1 VAYRILIVDDETL
14 IRWALRKE
22 LEREGYEVFEAGTAK
37 DALEIFLRD
46 IPELV
51 ILDVKLPDDSGMNL
65 LRKIKESDAFCDVIV
80 ITAFGNVSNAVEAM
94 KLNAIDYITKPFDI
108 EEVKIVVKKALE
120 SKTLKRHVESVY
132 KKERERFSFN
142 NVIGVSRA
150 MQEAIAT
157 AKKVAESEA
166 RVILIEGESGTGKDL
181 LARAI
186 HFSSPRRFYPFMEVN
201 CASLPE
207 TLLESELFG
216 YEKGAFPDAKST
228 KKGFFELADG
238 GTVLVDEIAEMSLN
252 AQAKFLK
259 VIETQSFKRLGG
271 VKDIYVD
278 VRIIATANKKI
289 EKALEEGKLREDLYY
304 RLNLIRIYIPPL
316 RERKEDILPLVNYF
330 IDTFNK
336 EFKKKVK
343 GIHPSALKMMMEYD
357 WPGNVREL
365 RNVVERAVILESKD
379 EILPEHISLPSSR
392 SAEENVKMR
401 DPSREVEIPDE
412 GISLEEVEKLY
423 ILKALEKAKG
433 NKTMAAKLLGITRD
447 TLRYR
452 LKKYGVEDNGE

>member
-1 VAYRILIVDDETL
+1 VADKILIVDDETL

-22 LEREGYEVFEAGTAK
+22 LEREGYEIFEAGTAK
-37 DALEIFLRD
+37 DAKEIFFEELPD
-46 IPELV
+46 LV

-65 LRKIKESDAFCDVIV
+65 LKKIKESETFCDVII

-120 SKTLKRHVESVY
+120 TRTLKRHVESVY
-132 KKERERFSFN
+132 RRERERFSFN
-142 NVIGVSRA
+142 NVIGVSNA
-150 MQEAIAT
+150 MQEVIAT
-157 AKKVAESEA
+157 AKKVSESQA
-166 RVILIEGESGTGKDL
+166 RTILIEGESGTGKDL

-186 HFSSPRRFYPFMEVN
+186 HFSSPRRFYPFMEIN
-201 CASLPE
+201 CASIPE
-207 TLLESELFG
+207 TLIESELFG
-216 YEKGAFPDAKST
+216 HEKGAFTDAKSM
-228 KKGFFELADG
+228 KKGLFELADG
-238 GTVLVDEIAEMSLN
+238 GTVFLDEITEMSLS

-278 VRIIATANKKI
+278 LRVISATNRRI

-304 RLNLIRIYIPPL
+304 RLSIIRIYIPPL
-316 RERKEDILPLVNYF
+316 RERKEDIPYLINYF
-330 IDTFNK
+330 IENFNRD
-336 EFKKKVK
+336 FKKKVK

-365 RNVVERAVILESKD
+365 KNVVERAVILESED
-379 EILPEHISLPSSR
+379 EILPEHISLPVSHRGEESAKISR
-392 SAEENVKMR
+392 S
-401 DPSREVEIPDE
+401 SVEIEIPED

-423 ILKALEKAKG
+423 IMKALEKAKG
-433 NKTMAAKLLGITRD
+433 NKTLAAKLLGITRD

-452 LKKYGVEDNGE
+452 LKKYGVEDDGE

>member
-1 VAYRILIVDDETL
+1 MADKILIVDDETL

-22 LEREGYEVFEAGTAK
+22 LEREGYEIFEAGTAK
-37 DALEIFLRD
+37 DAKEIFFEELPD
-46 IPELV
+46 LV

-65 LRKIKESDAFCDVIV
+65 LKKIKESETFCDVII

-120 SKTLKRHVESVY
+120 TRTLKRHVESVY
-132 KKERERFSFN
+132 RRERERFSFN
-142 NVIGVSRA
+142 NVIGVSNA
-150 MQEAIAT
+150 MQEVIAT
-157 AKKVAESEA
+157 AKKVSESQA
-166 RVILIEGESGTGKDL
+166 RTILIEGESGTGKDL

-186 HFSSPRRFYPFMEVN
+186 HFSSPRRFYPFMEIN
-201 CASLPE
+201 CASIPE
-207 TLLESELFG
+207 TLIESELFG
-216 YEKGAFPDAKST
+216 HEKGAFTDAKSM
-228 KKGFFELADG
+228 KKGLFELADG
-238 GTVLVDEIAEMSLN
+238 GTVFLDEITEMSLS

-278 VRIIATANKKI
+278 LRVISATNRRI

-304 RLNLIRIYIPPL
+304 RLSIIRIYIPPL
-316 RERKEDILPLVNYF
+316 RERKEDIPYLINYF
-330 IDTFNK
+330 IENFNRD
-336 EFKKKVK
+336 FKKKVK

-365 RNVVERAVILESKD
+365 KNVVERAVILESED
-379 EILPEHISLPSSR
+379 EILPEHISLPVSHRGEESAKISR
-392 SAEENVKMR
+392 S
-401 DPSREVEIPDE
+401 SVEIEIPEE

-423 ILKALEKAKG
+423 IMKALEKAKG
-433 NKTMAAKLLGITRD
+433 NKTLAAKLLGITRD

-452 LKKYGVEDNGE
+452 LKKYGVEDDGE

>member
-1 VAYRILIVDDETL
+1 MADKILIVDDETL

-22 LEREGYEVFEAGTAK
+22 LEREGYEIFEAGTAK
-37 DALEIFLRD
+37 DAKEIFFEELPD
-46 IPELV
+46 LV

-65 LRKIKESDAFCDVIV
+65 LKKIKESETFCDVII

-120 SKTLKRHVESVY
+120 TRTLKRHVESVY
-132 KKERERFSFN
+132 RRERERFSFN
-142 NVIGVSRA
+142 NVIGVSNA
-150 MQEAIAT
+150 MQEVIAT
-157 AKKVAESEA
+157 AKKVSESQA
-166 RVILIEGESGTGKDL
+166 RTILIEGESGTGKDL

-186 HFSSPRRFYPFMEVN
+186 HFSSPRRFYPFMEIN
-201 CASLPE
+201 CASIPE
-207 TLLESELFG
+207 TLIESELFG
-216 YEKGAFPDAKST
+216 HEKGAFTDAKSM
-228 KKGFFELADG
+228 KKGLFELADG
-238 GTVLVDEIAEMSLN
+238 GTVFLDEITEMSLS

-278 VRIIATANKKI
+278 LRVISATNRRI

-304 RLNLIRIYIPPL
+304 RLSIIRIYIPPL
-316 RERKEDILPLVNYF
+316 RERKEDIPYLINYF
-330 IDTFNK
+330 IENFNRD
-336 EFKKKVK
+336 FKKKVK

-365 RNVVERAVILESKD
+365 KNVVERAVILESED
-379 EILPEHISLPSSR
+379 EILPEHISLPVSHRGEESAKISR
-392 SAEENVKMR
+392 S
-401 DPSREVEIPDE
+401 SVEIEIPED

-423 ILKALEKAKG
+423 IMKALEKAKG
-433 NKTMAAKLLGITRD
+433 NKTLAAKLLGITRD

-452 LKKYGVEDNGE
+452 LKKYGVEDDGE

>member
-1 VAYRILIVDDETL
+1 VAYKILIVDDETL

-37 DALEIFLRD
+37 DALEIFWKDL
-46 IPELV
+46 PELI

-80 ITAFGNVSNAVEAM
+80 ITAFGNISNAVEAM

-120 SKTLKRHVESVY
+120 SRTLKRHVESVY

-142 NVIGVSRA
+142 NVIGVSKA
-150 MQEAIAT
+150 MQEVIAT
-157 AKKVAESEA
+157 ARKVAESEA
-166 RVILIEGESGTGKDL
+166 RIILIEGESGTGKDL

-186 HFSSPRRFYPFMEVN
+186 HFSSSRRFYPFMEIN
-201 CASLPE
+201 CASIPE
-207 TLLESELFG
+207 TLIESELFG
-216 YEKGAFPDAKST
+216 YEKGAFTDAKST
-228 KKGFFELADG
+228 KKGLFELADG
-238 GTVLVDEIAEMSLN
+238 GTVFLDEITEMSLN

-278 VRIIATANKKI
+278 VRIIAATNRKI

-304 RLNLIRIYIPPL
+304 RLNLIRIFIPPL
-316 RERKEDILPLVNYF
+316 RERKEDIPPLVNYF
-330 IDTFNK
+330 IETFNK
-336 EFKKKVK
+336 EFKKKVR
-343 GIHPSALKMMMEYD
+343 GVHPLALKMMMEYD

-365 RNVVERAVILESKD
+365 RNVVERAVILESED
-379 EILPEHISLPSSR
+379 EILPEHISLPSR
-392 SAEENVKMR
+392 PREENAKISISAGVI
-401 DPSREVEIPDE
+401 EIPDE

-423 ILKALEKAKG
+423 IMKALEKAKG
-433 NKTMAAKLLGITRD
+433 NKTLAARLLGITRD

-452 LKKYGVEDNGE
+452 LKKYGVEDDGE

>member
-1 VAYRILIVDDETL
+1 VADKILIVDDETL

-22 LEREGYEVFEAGTAK
+22 LEREGYEIFEAGTAK
-37 DALEIFLRD
+37 DAKEIFFEELPD
-46 IPELV
+46 LV

-65 LRKIKESDAFCDVIV
+65 LKKIKESETFCDVII

-120 SKTLKRHVESVY
+120 TRTLKRHVESVY
-132 KKERERFSFN
+132 RRERERFSFN
-142 NVIGVSRA
+142 NVIGVSNA
-150 MQEAIAT
+150 MQEVIAT
-157 AKKVAESEA
+157 AKKVSESQA
-166 RVILIEGESGTGKDL
+166 RTILIEGESGTGKDL

-186 HFSSPRRFYPFMEVN
+186 HFSSPRRFYPFMEIN
-201 CASLPE
+201 CASIPE
-207 TLLESELFG
+207 TLIESELFG
-216 YEKGAFPDAKST
+216 HEKGAFTDAKSM
-228 KKGFFELADG
+228 KKGLFELADG
-238 GTVLVDEIAEMSLN
+238 GTVFLDEITEMSLS

-278 VRIIATANKKI
+278 LRVISATNRRI

-304 RLNLIRIYIPPL
+304 RLSIIRIYIPPL
-316 RERKEDILPLVNYF
+316 RERKEDIPYLINYF
-330 IDTFNK
+330 IENFNRD
-336 EFKKKVK
+336 FKKKVK

-365 RNVVERAVILESKD
+365 KNVVERAVILESED
-379 EILPEHISLPSSR
+379 EILPEHISLPVSHRGEESAKISR
-392 SAEENVKMR
+392 S
-401 DPSREVEIPDE
+401 SVEIEIPEE

-423 ILKALEKAKG
+423 IMKALEKAKG
-433 NKTMAAKLLGITRD
+433 NKTLAAKLLGITRD

-452 LKKYGVEDNGE
+452 LKKYGVEDDGE